1 MKPPVD
7 SLQGKVALITGAA
20 SGLGEA
26 TSRVLAASGA
36 KAMLIDRNEEM
47 LTRVADEIAAA
58 GGTVQAAKADVT
70 SATELAAAVER
81 IKAAWGRLDIVV
93 ANAGINGVWAPLEEI
108 EPEEWDTTLD
118 VNLKGTFL
126 TVRACVPLL
135 KQSGGG
141 SVILMSSGM
150 GVRMFSTSG
159 ATAYSTSKA
168 GQVAFGRMI
177 ALELAKDKIRVNTVC
192 PGAFATNIVHSTTF
206 RNLRNLHLPVQFP
219 EGQVPL
225 TGGANGT
232 PEQVANVVWFLASD
246 LSNHVTGTEIVVD
259 GGQSLLR
266 A

>member
-1 MKPPVD
+1 MKPPAD

-26 TSRVLAASGA
+26 TSRMLAACGA
-36 KAMLIDRNEEM
+36 KTGLVDCDEPALN
-47 LTRVADEIAAA
+47 RVAGEIVAA
-58 GGTVQAAKADVT
+58 GGTALGLKADVT
-70 SATELAAAVER
+70 SAEQLAAAVEQIR
-81 IKAAWGRLDIVV
+81 TTWGRLDIVV
-93 ANAGINGVWAPLEEI
+93 ANAGINGVWAPVDDLL
-108 EPEEWDTTLD
+108 PEEWAKTMD

-141 SVILMSSGM
+141 SVIIMSSGM

-159 ATAYSTSKA
+159 STAYSTSKA

-177 ALELAKDKIRVNTVC
+177 ALELAKHKIRVNTLC
-192 PGAFATNIVHSTTF
+192 PGAFPTNILRSTIV
-206 RNLRNLHLPVQFP
+206 RNTSNLHLPAQYP

-225 TGGANGT
+225 TGGPSGK
-232 PEQVANVVWFLASD
+232 PEQVAGVVWFLASD
-246 LSNHVTGTEIVVD
+246 LSNHVTGAEIVVD

-266 A
+266 G